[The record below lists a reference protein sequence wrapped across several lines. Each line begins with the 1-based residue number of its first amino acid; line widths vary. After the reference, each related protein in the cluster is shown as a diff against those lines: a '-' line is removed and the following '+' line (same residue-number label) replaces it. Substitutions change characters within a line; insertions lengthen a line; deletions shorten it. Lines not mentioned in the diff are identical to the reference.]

1 MNAAAQ
7 EQIDELAAYFGTADI
22 VPVITRLPGD
32 LLTPVAAY
40 CALAGRSQ
48 RSFLFESVEGGE
60 HLARYSF
67 IGSDPE
73 FTVRDTSEGL
83 TVSRKGSTDQKKGSV
98 LEFLKAALPQKKVAP
113 IEGLPSFPG
122 GAVGFLDYAVSRQI
136 EPVLQKN
143 GLGRQ
148 GACGSELM
156 FFRHIVA
163 FDHVRQTINIIS
175 LVFADES
182 ADDAAH
188 FRESIKDALV
198 RNRTTADRLAV
209 FRASPGGERRD
220 SQPAASFRSNFSRSD
235 FESSVETIKEMI
247 SAGECYQVVLSQC
260 FSRKTSATP
269 IEIYRAIRSVN
280 PSPYMFLVD
289 FGERAVIGASP
300 EMLVRCRDRR
310 LEYRP
315 IAGTRPRG
323 KNPEEDAALAVE
335 MLADEKELAEHR
347 MLVDLGRNDLGRVS
361 EFGTVKIDE
370 LMSVEKFS
378 HVQHIVSAISA
389 KLRADLDGYDA
400 LAACFPAG
408 TVTGAP
414 KVRAMQIISDLEPTE
429 RGVYSGAVGYFD
441 HQGNIDT
448 CIAIRTV
455 HLEAGVAKIQAGAGI
470 VADSVPS
477 KEFEETEH
485 KAAALMRAIE
495 LAESGRFS
503 IGTGSLSTEEPA

>member
-1 MNAAAQ
+1 MDAAAT
-7 EQIDELAAYFGTADI
+7 EQIDELSAHFGKADL

-32 LLTPVAAY
+32 FLTPVAAY
-40 CALAGRSQ
+40 CAIAGRSR

-73 FTVRDTSEGL
+73 FSVRETEEGL
-83 TVSRKGSTDQKKGSV
+83 SVSAGSTVEHVKGSV
-98 LEFLKAALPQKKVAP
+98 LEFLRSRLPKKRVAP
-113 IEGLPSFPG
+113 IEDLPSFLG

-136 EPVLQKN
+136 EPVLSKD
-143 GLGRQ
+143 GR
-148 GACGSELM
+148 GRSVACGSEFM

-163 FDHVRQTINIIS
+163 FDHVRQTINIVS
-175 LVFADES
+175 LVLADEPGS
-182 ADDAAH
+182 DPER
-188 FRESIKDALV
+188 FREEIAEALEQ
-198 RNRTTADRLAV
+198 NRATAERLAGL
-209 FRASPGGERRD
+209 SPATAKNG
-220 SQPAASFRSNFSRSD
+220 PCAPKPVSFKSNFSRKD
-235 FESSVETIKEMI
+235 FEASVERIKDLI

-260 FSRKTSATP
+260 FSRATSASP
-269 IEIYRAIRSVN
+269 IEIFRALRSLN
-280 PSPYMFLVD
+280 PSPYMFLMD

-300 EMLVRCRDRR
+300 EMLVRCRGRR
-310 LEYRP
+310 LDYRP

-323 KNPEEDAALAVE
+323 TSPEEDAILAAE
-335 MLADEKELAEHR
+335 MLADGKELAEHR
-347 MLVDLGRNDLGRVS
+347 MLVDLGRNDLGRVA
-361 EFGTVKIDE
+361 EFGSVKIDD

-389 KLRADLDGYDA
+389 RLKPELDGFDA

-414 KVRAMQIISDLEPTE
+414 KVRAMQIISELEPTE

-441 HQGNIDT
+441 HQGNVDT

-455 HLEAGVAKIQAGAGI
+455 HLEGGVAKVQAGAGI
-470 VADSVPS
+470 VADSVAS
-477 KEFEETEH
+477 NEFEETVH

-495 LAESGRFS
+495 LAESGVF
-503 IGTGSLSTEEPA
+503 